1 MNVIPT
7 LVSSIFALFLCH
19 SSLGKKIER
28 CTVFLR
34 TTDEGYKT
42 TYIYDRRINFDFN
55 TTVKWCDKLGG
66 NLPIVRSDDDWNI
79 LKRVLATGIHDYR
92 SGTWMGRKAVSL
104 TKTCSKEWL
113 DNTLVDITVNRSLT
127 IGNYGF
133 KTLFKDALSDDCR
146 ECEHDDCCAMYFAT
160 SIFVRSTVSYD
171 SCETHYSRVCVIPGD
186 YMSRFS
192 NPYELLLETEC
203 ENIQGPVMTETLEEP
218 KPIST
223 IQDDEKQQICLS
235 RTKTLASFTGIIAVV
250 TLIQLI
256 LVIVILVF
264 VYKFF
269 QRQTWNSKSRIS
281 SIGLIEQS
289 IKMND
294 L

>member
-1 MNVIPT
+1 
-7 LVSSIFALFLCH
+7 
-19 SSLGKKIER
+19 
-28 CTVFLR
+28 
-34 TTDEGYKT
+34 
-42 TYIYDRRINFDFN
+42 
-55 TTVKWCDKLGG
+55 
-66 NLPIVRSDDDWNI
+66 
-79 LKRVLATGIHDYR
+79 
-92 SGTWMGRKAVSL
+92 
-104 TKTCSKEWL
+104 
-113 DNTLVDITVNRSLT
+113 
-127 IGNYGF
+127 
-133 KTLFKDALSDDCR
+133 
-146 ECEHDDCCAMYFAT
+146 
-160 SIFVRSTVSYD
+160 
-171 SCETHYSRVCVIPGD
+171 
-186 YMSRFS
+186 MSRFS